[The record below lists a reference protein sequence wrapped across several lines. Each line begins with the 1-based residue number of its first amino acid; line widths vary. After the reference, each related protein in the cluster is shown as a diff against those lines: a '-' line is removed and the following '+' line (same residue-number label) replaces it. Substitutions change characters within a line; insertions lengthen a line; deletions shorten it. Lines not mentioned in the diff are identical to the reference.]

1 VTTTLTAAQ
10 IQHEGLADWVLVV
23 RALEARYETN
33 GFATA
38 SSSSRASAPPPRRPT
53 TIPT

>member
-1 VTTTLTAAQ
+1 MTTLTAAQ

-33 GFATA
+33 GFATGLELVA
-38 SSSSRASAPPPRRPT
+38 RIGAAA
-53 TIPT
+53 